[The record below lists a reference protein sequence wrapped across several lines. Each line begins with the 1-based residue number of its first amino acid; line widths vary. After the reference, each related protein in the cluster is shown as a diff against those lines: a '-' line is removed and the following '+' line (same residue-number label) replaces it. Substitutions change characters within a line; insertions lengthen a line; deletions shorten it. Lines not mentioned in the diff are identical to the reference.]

1 MANKNIGTIEKMMDE
16 YNPQRQLIETT
27 RKLVKKWEPTG
38 LLEGMKAEHEV
49 NGMAVLLENQAR
61 QLIDEASRTGTS
73 SSSEEWSGVALP
85 LVRRIFG
92 ELAAQEF
99 VSVQPMNLPSGLIFY
114 LDFKYGTTQTGN
126 HTKNTD
132 VHGNTSGSNTDAS
145 GGLYGAGK
153 FGYSVNDLSSSVLQ
167 TGSGVGAGSNTV
179 STGQFSTGSVSWAD
193 VDFEPDLS
201 ASVSTGYLADDGLM
215 KITVDADDDL
225 SGFDSEGVRAF
236 SVSGSGFD
244 EYFPA
249 HTAVNAA
256 NTEVSFIVKKS
267 VAAAPASIVVTY
279 HKQATT
285 DYSRTDFE
293 STAGSISENPEGDI
307 DIPELDIA
315 LKSIP
320 IIAKTR
326 KLKAV
331 WTPELAQDLN
341 AYHSV
346 DAEAEL
352 TALLSEYISMEI
364 DLEILDMLFLNTN
377 AKQEKWSA
385 RVGYEYNSSTTLFE
399 QSSGE
404 SNAYTKGT
412 WFQTLGNKIQAV
424 SNAIHQKTL
433 RGGAN
438 FIVVSPETATIIE
451 SIPGYAADTAGD
463 ATEKSFA
470 MGVQKVGAL
479 NNRYTV
485 YKNPYMLENK
495 ILVGFRGSNFLETG
509 AVYAPYV
516 PLIMTPLVYDPKN
529 FTPRKG
535 VMTRYAKKMVR
546 PEFYGTVT
554 VADIDFV

>member
-1 MANKNIGTIEKMMDE
+1 MDG
-16 YNPQRQLIETT
+16 YNPQRQLLEQT
-27 RKLVKKWEPTG
+27 RQLVDKWEPTG
-38 LLEGMKAEHEV
+38 LLEGLEDETKRH
-49 NGMAVLLENQAR
+49 GMAVLLENQAS
-61 QLIDEASRTGTS
+61 QLIQEASVTGGQNA
-73 SSSEEWSGVALP
+73 EEWSGVALP

-92 ELAAQEF
+92 ELAAQDF

-114 LDFKYGTTQTGN
+114 LDFKYGTAQTGN
-126 HTKNTD
+126 HTDGAD
-132 VHGNTSGSNTDAS
+132 VYGNTSGSGDAS

-153 FGYSVNDLSSSVLQ
+153 FGYSINDTDSGALTLAGTAATSNYSTASVAW
-167 TGSGVGAGSNTV
+167 S
-179 STGQFSTGSVSWAD
+179 D

-201 ASVSTGYLADDGLM
+201 ASVHVSTPLNADNALIKLVVSTDSL
-215 KITVDADDDL
+215 TTPDL
-225 SGFDSEGVRAF
+225 EGVRAF

-244 EYFPA
+244 EFFPA
-249 HTAVNAA
+249 YTKLNAA
-256 NTEVSFIVKKS
+256 EDEITFIVRKNKAG
-267 VAAAPASIVVTY
+267 VPAASKVSY
-279 HKQATT
+279 HKQAVT

-293 STAGSISENPEGDI
+293 ATAAQVDANPETDI

-352 TALLSEYISMEI
+352 TSLLSEYISMEI
-364 DLEILDMLFLNTN
+364 DLEILDMLMIN
-377 AKQEKWSA
+377 ASAKNEKWSA
-385 RVGYEYNSSTTLFE
+385 RPGYEYDSATDAFA

-438 FIVVSPETATIIE
+438 FLVVSPETATIIE
-451 SIPGYAADTAGD
+451 SIPGYAADTTGD
-463 ATEKSFA
+463 ASSNQFA

-479 NNRYTV
+479 NNRFTV
-485 YKNPYMLENK
+485 YKNPYMLENN
-495 ILVGFRGSNFLETG
+495 ILVGFRGQNFLETG

-546 PEFYGTVT
+546 PEFYGKVT
-554 VADIDFV
+554 VADVNFV

>member
-1 MANKNIGTIEKMMDE
+1 MSKKLSTIESLMDG
-16 YNPQRQLIETT
+16 YNPQRQLLEQT

-38 LLEGMKAEHEV
+38 LLEGMGKEHEV

-73 SSSEEWSGVALP
+73 ANSEEWSGVALP

-114 LDFKYGTTQTGN
+114 LDFKYGTAQTDN
-126 HTKNTD
+126 HTNNAD
-132 VHGNTSGSNTDAS
+132 VHGNTSGSNVDAT

-153 FGYSVNDLSSSVLQ
+153 FGYSINDTDSGVQAAAAALSSGNFT
-167 TGSGVGAGSNTV
+167 TGSAVWG
-179 STGQFSTGSVSWAD
+179 D

-201 ASVSTGYLADDGLM
+201 SSISAGYLADDGLA
-215 KITVDADDDL
+215 KVTIHTGGL
-225 SGFDSEGVRAF
+225 SDFDSDGVRAF
-236 SVSGSGFD
+236 TISGSGFD
-244 EYFPA
+244 EIFPA
-249 HTAVNAA
+249 YTTYDSSTSGITFIVRKDVATAISNVV
-256 NTEVSFIVKKS
+256 VSFHKVKGQN
-267 VAAAPASIVVTY
+267 Y
-279 HKQATT
+279 
-285 DYSRTDFE
+285 DRTDFE
-293 STAGSISENPEGDI
+293 ATAAGTDLNPETDI

-364 DLEILDMLFLNTN
+364 DLEILDMLFAN
-377 AKQEKWSA
+377 ASAKNEKWSA
-385 RVGYEYNSSTTLFE
+385 KVGNEYNSATALFE
-399 QSSGE
+399 ETAANAS
-404 SNAYTKGT
+404 AYTKGT
-412 WFQTLGNKIQAV
+412 WFQTLGNKIQSV

-451 SIPGYAADTAGD
+451 SIPGYAADTNGD
-463 ATEKSFA
+463 ATNSSFA

-495 ILVGFRGSNFLETG
+495 ILCGFRGSNFLETG

-546 PEFYGTVT
+546 PEYYGTVT
-554 VADIDFV
+554 VADINLV

>member
-1 MANKNIGTIEKMMDE
+1 MPKFEQLSEIMDG
-16 YNPQRQLIETT
+16 YNPQRALLEQT
-27 RKLVKKWEPTG
+27 RKLVEKWEPTG
-38 LLEGMKAEHEV
+38 LLEGMDNETKTH
-49 NGMAVLLENQAR
+49 GMAVLLENQAR
-61 QLIDEASRTGTS
+61 QLIDESSQTGTS
-73 SSSEEWSGVALP
+73 ANSEEWSGVALP

-114 LDFKYGTTQTGN
+114 LDFKYGTAQATGL
-126 HTKNTD
+126 HTENAD
-132 VHGNTSGSNTDAS
+132 IFGDTSSSGDAS
-145 GGLYGAGK
+145 GGLYGAGR
-153 FGYSVNDLSSSVLQ
+153 FGYSINDYSSSVIEI
-167 TGSGVGAGSNTV
+167 AGSLSANKFTTSSTV
-179 STGQFSTGSVSWAD
+179 WKD
-193 VDFEPDLS
+193 VNYEPDLS
-201 ASVSTGYLADDGLM
+201 ASVASGL
-215 KITVDADDDL
+215 VNVHVRAADL
-225 SGFDSEGVRAF
+225 SGADLNGVRAF
-236 SVSGSGFD
+236 EISGSNVSAFYPAYTTASADDSEIRFVVSGASVGL
-244 EYFPA
+244 
-249 HTAVNAA
+249 AA
-256 NTEVSFIVKKS
+256 EGVGIKF
-267 VAAAPASIVVTY
+267 

-285 DYSRTDFE
+285 NYARTDFE
-293 STAGSISENPEGDI
+293 ADAASVDANPEADI
-307 DIPELDIA
+307 DIPEVDIS

-352 TALLSEYISMEI
+352 TSMLSEYISMEI
-364 DLEILDMLFLNTN
+364 DLEILDMLFAN
-377 AKQEKWSA
+377 ASAKTERWSA
-385 RVGYEYNSSTTLFE
+385 RVGYEYDGVGSFTE
-399 QSSGE
+399 SSGA
-404 SNAYTKGT
+404 SNAYTKGE

-438 FIVVSPETATIIE
+438 FIVVSPETATILE
-451 SIPGYAADTAGD
+451 SIPGYASSADGD
-463 ATEKSFA
+463 ASTASYA
-470 MGVQKVGAL
+470 MGVQRVGQI
-479 NNRYTV
+479 NNRFTV
-485 YKNPYMLENK
+485 YKNPYMLENQ

-546 PEFYGTVT
+546 SEFYGKII
-554 VADIDFV
+554 VADVNYV

>member
-1 MANKNIGTIEKMMDE
+1 MSDNFKSVESLMDG
-16 YNPQRQLIETT
+16 YNPQRQLLEQT

-38 LLEGMKAEHEV
+38 LLEGLEQDHKV

-73 SSSEEWSGVALP
+73 ANSEEWSGVALP

-114 LDFKYGTTQTGN
+114 LDFKYGTAQTDA
-126 HTKNTD
+126 HTENSD
-132 VHGNTSGSNTDAS
+132 VFGNTSGSGDAS

-153 FGYSVNDLSSSVLQ
+153 FGYSVNDSNTAALAGHASTANSTQFISSSV
-167 TGSGVGAGSNTV
+167 
-179 STGQFSTGSVSWAD
+179 SWSD
-193 VDFEPDLS
+193 VNFEPDLS
-201 ASVSTGYLADDGLM
+201 SSVATGVAADNGLV
-215 KITVDADDDL
+215 KITTSVDSYSTPDYD
-225 SGFDSEGVRAF
+225 GVRAF
-236 SVSGSGFD
+236 SISGSGYD
-244 EYFPA
+244 EFFPA
-249 HTAVNAA
+249 YTSYDSTNSQI
-256 NTEVSFIVKKS
+256 SFIVRKDI
-267 VAAAPASIVVTY
+267 AGAPTTAVVSY
-279 HKQATT
+279 HKVASTN
-285 DYSRTDFE
+285 YNRTDFE
-293 STAGSISENPEGDI
+293 ASRANIDANPETDI

-364 DLEILDMLFLNTN
+364 DLEILDMLFAN
-377 AKQEKWSA
+377 ASAKTERWSA
-385 RVGYEYNSSTTLFE
+385 RVGYEYDSSTSLFA

-404 SNAYTKGT
+404 SNAYTKGA

-451 SIPGYAADTAGD
+451 SIPGYASDADGD
-463 ATEKSFA
+463 ASTNKFA

-485 YKNPYMLENK
+485 YKNPYMIENQ

-535 VMTRYAKKMVR
+535 VMTRYAKKIVR
-546 PEFYGTVT
+546 SEFYGKVV
-554 VADIDFV
+554 VADVNYV

>member
-1 MANKNIGTIEKMMDE
+1 MSKRTSTIESLMDG
-16 YNPQRQLIETT
+16 YNPQRQLLEQT

-38 LLEGMKAEHEV
+38 LLEGLKADHEV

-61 QLIDEASRTGTS
+61 QLIDEASRTGTAA
-73 SSSEEWSGVALP
+73 SSEEWSGVALP

-114 LDFKYGTTQTGN
+114 LDFKYGTAQTAN
-126 HTKNTD
+126 HTENSD
-132 VHGNTSGSNTDAS
+132 VHGNISGSGDAA

-153 FGYSVNDLSSSVLQ
+153 FGYSINDQ
-167 TGSGVGAGSNTV
+167 TSDTTDIGGTAADGVHATASCAW
-179 STGQFSTGSVSWAD
+179 SD
-193 VDFEPDLS
+193 VQWEPDLS
-201 ASVSTGYLADDGLM
+201 ASAALGSEADNGLVKVIVSSADL
-215 KITVDADDDL
+215 VN
-225 SGFDSEGVRAF
+225 FDKDGVRAF
-236 SVSGSGFD
+236 SISGSGFD
-244 EYFPA
+244 AFYPA
-249 HTAVNAA
+249 YTSKNAA
-256 NTEVSFIVKKS
+256 STEVTFIVKKS
-267 VAAAPASIVVTY
+267 AATNPDKVVVKY
-279 HKQATT
+279 HKEAANNYT
-285 DYSRTDFE
+285 RGDFE
-293 STAGSISENPEGDI
+293 ATAAQIDANPETDI

-364 DLEILDMLFLNTN
+364 DLEILDMLYAGAS
-377 AKQEKWSA
+377 AKSENWSA
-385 RVGYEYNSSTTLFE
+385 RPGYEYNSSTALFAE
-399 QSSGE
+399 SSANA
-404 SNAYTKGT
+404 SAYTKGT

-485 YKNPYMLENK
+485 YKNPYALDNK

-546 PEFYGTVT
+546 SEYYGDVT
-554 VADIDFV
+554 IADVNYV

>member
-1 MANKNIGTIEKMMDE
+1 MKGANYD
-16 YNPQRQLIETT
+16 
-27 RKLVKKWEPTG
+27 
-38 LLEGMKAEHEV
+38 
-49 NGMAVLLENQAR
+49 
-61 QLIDEASRTGTS
+61 
-73 SSSEEWSGVALP
+73 
-85 LVRRIFG
+85 
-92 ELAAQEF
+92 
-99 VSVQPMNLPSGLIFY
+99 
-114 LDFKYGTTQTGN
+114 
-126 HTKNTD
+126 
-132 VHGNTSGSNTDAS
+132 
-145 GGLYGAGK
+145 
-153 FGYSVNDLSSSVLQ
+153 
-167 TGSGVGAGSNTV
+167 
-179 STGQFSTGSVSWAD
+179 
-193 VDFEPDLS
+193 
-201 ASVSTGYLADDGLM
+201 
-215 KITVDADDDL
+215 
-225 SGFDSEGVRAF
+225 
-236 SVSGSGFD
+236 
-244 EYFPA
+244 
-249 HTAVNAA
+249 
-256 NTEVSFIVKKS
+256 
-267 VAAAPASIVVTY
+267 
-279 HKQATT
+279 
-285 DYSRTDFE
+285 RTDFE
-293 STAGSISENPEGDI
+293 ATAAQIDANPETDI

-364 DLEILDMLFLNTN
+364 DLEILDMLFAN
-377 AKQEKWSA
+377 ASAKAEKWSA
-385 RVGYEYNSSTTLFE
+385 KVGYEYNSATSLFE
-399 QSSGE
+399 ETAANAS
-404 SNAYTKGT
+404 AYTKGE

-451 SIPGYAADTAGD
+451 SIPGYASDSDGD
-463 ATEKSFA
+463 ATKGSFA

-546 PEFYGTVT
+546 PEYYGTIT
-554 VADIDFV
+554 VADVNLV

>member
-1 MANKNIGTIEKMMDE
+1 MSKNLGTIEKLMDG
-16 YNPQRQLIETT
+16 YNPHRQRMEET
-27 RKLVKKWEPTG
+27 RGLVKKWEPTG
-38 LLEGMKAEHEV
+38 LLEGLDTEHKSH
-49 NGMAVLLENQAR
+49 GMAVLLENQAR
-61 QLIDEASRTGTS
+61 QLIDESSHTGTS
-73 SSSEEWSGVALP
+73 ANSEEWSGVALP
-85 LVRRIFG
+85 LVRKIFG

-114 LDFKYGTTQTGN
+114 LDFKYGTAQAGFA
-126 HTKNTD
+126 KNQE
-132 VHGNTSGSNTDAS
+132 VFGITSAS
-145 GGLYGAGK
+145 GDPSQGLYGAGT
-153 FGYSVNDLSSSVLQ
+153 FGYSSNDH
-167 TGSGVGAGSNTV
+167 TGTAQAVAAL
-179 STGQFSTGSVSWAD
+179 TGSVSWAD

-201 ASVSTGYLADDGLM
+201 ASQASSAIGTQLKTFDIPVSTLDNP
-215 KITVDADDDL
+215 DL
-225 SGFDSEGVRAF
+225 SGARAF
-236 SVSGSGFD
+236 EITGSTAFTSF
-244 EYFPA
+244 FPA
-249 HTAVNAA
+249 YTKILNGVDGS
-256 NTEVSFIVKKS
+256 EVQADDASATHIRFIVKEAS
-267 VAAAPASIVVTY
+267 VPAGGTATILY
-279 HKQATT
+279 HKQPTDTT
-285 DYSRTDFE
+285 RGDFE
-293 STAGSISENPEGDI
+293 ATSTGVDANPETDI
-307 DIPELDIA
+307 DIPEIDIA
-315 LKSIP
+315 MRSIA
-320 IIAKTR
+320 IVAKTR

-352 TALLSEYISMEI
+352 TSLLSEYVSMEI
-364 DLEILDMLFLNTN
+364 DLEILDMLFAN
-377 AKQEKWSA
+377 ASAKKERWSA
-385 RVGYEYNSSTTLFE
+385 KVGFEYNSATTLFE
-399 QSSGE
+399 ETAANAS
-404 SNAYTKGT
+404 AYTKGE

-451 SIPGYAADTAGD
+451 SIPGYASDTDGD
-463 ATEKSFA
+463 ATKGSFA

-546 PEFYGTVT
+546 PEYYGTIT
-554 VADIDFV
+554 VADVNLV